1 MSKPLHVG
9 YVLKRYPRLSET
21 FIVTEMVELRRL
33 GVRVTI
39 FAQKDAGEGLIHEK
53 TRQLDVPIY
62 YLPRIPKREWSFRY
76 QQDGASM
83 ATPFELPDDLMS
95 GRARLD
101 AALLAPLVEQL
112 EIDHLHA
119 HFATWASDVACY
131 TSALTG
137 IPFSFTA
144 HAKDIFHEEV
154 NKQHLAWKMS
164 RAHTVVTVSDFNGRY
179 LNELLASFGKRG
191 QIERLYNGIDLD
203 LFLPQIRNPE
213 PNLIVAVGRL
223 VEKKGF
229 DYLIHACHLLQ
240 QRGQPFTCIIVGD
253 GEQRAEL
260 EACITEYGMEGDIT
274 LVGAMTQADVIALLR
289 RATVFTLPCIV
300 GRDGNRDGL
309 PTVLL
314 EAMALGV
321 PVVSTRVTGIPEI
334 IDDRQT
340 GLLVE
345 ERDAE
350 GLAAALAELLQ
361 SPALRQQC
369 SSGAQEK
376 VTRQFNAA
384 KNVKQLNACFCASAE
399 GTV

>member
-1 MSKPLHVG
+1 
-9 YVLKRYPRLSET
+9 
-21 FIVTEMVELRRL
+21 MV
-33 GVRVTI
+33 
-39 FAQKDAGEGLIHEK
+39 
-53 TRQLDVPIY
+53 
-62 YLPRIPKREWSFRY
+62 
-76 QQDGASM
+76 
-83 ATPFELPDDLMS
+83 TPFDLPDDLMS

-154 NKQHLAWKMS
+154 NKQHLAWKMA
-164 RAHTVVTVSDFNGRY
+164 RAHTVVTVSDFNRRY

-203 LFLPQIRNPE
+203 LFFPQIRNPE

-229 DYLIHACHLLQ
+229 DYLIHACHLLK
-240 QRGQPFTCIIVGD
+240 QRGQSFTCIIVGD

-260 EACITEYGMEGDIT
+260 ETCITEYGMQGDIT

-350 GLAAALAELLQ
+350 GLATALAELLQ

-399 GTV
+399 GMV